1 MKIYDRVRLLTDKF
15 SGEGAK
21 KGDIGYIIE
30 MYDDRNCEVE
40 FSDSKTGITY
50 AQLVVEQKDLE
61 NAEND

>member
-1 MKIYDRVRLLTDKF
+1 MKQYDRVRLLTNKF

-30 MYDDRNCEVE
+30 VYADGNCEVE

-50 AQLVVEQKDLE
+50 AQIVVEQKDLE
-61 NAEND
+61 NAET